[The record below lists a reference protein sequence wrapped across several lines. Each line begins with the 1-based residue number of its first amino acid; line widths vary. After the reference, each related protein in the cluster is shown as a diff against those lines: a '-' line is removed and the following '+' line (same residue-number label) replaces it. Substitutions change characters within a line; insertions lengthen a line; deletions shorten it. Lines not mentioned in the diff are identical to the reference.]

1 MFIETGYEHDP
12 RSSGAH
18 VSGNCMEV
26 HFAPLERG
34 DPLEL
39 ARSINV
45 SSLRNEEIARKSC

>member
-12 RSSGAH
+12 RSSERN
-18 VSGNCMEV
+18 VSGNCKEV

-34 DPLEL
+34 DPLDL

-45 SSLRNEEIARKSC
+45 SSLRDEEIARKSC